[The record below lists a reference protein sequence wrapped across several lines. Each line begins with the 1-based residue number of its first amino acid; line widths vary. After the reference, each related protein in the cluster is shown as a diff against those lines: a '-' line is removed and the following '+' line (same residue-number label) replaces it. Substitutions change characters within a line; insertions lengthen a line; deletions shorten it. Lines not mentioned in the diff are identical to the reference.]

1 MSKSVT
7 FIHASD
13 LHLGAPFKGL
23 RALSSVWADKLI
35 KAIPEAYQRI
45 IDEALYEQVDF
56 VIFSGDIFD
65 NARPSYAN
73 FSLFIEGLK
82 QLERA
87 HIPVYFCM
95 GNHDPYT
102 SWKQDFAALPANTYV
117 FSPNK
122 PDYAVFKKDD
132 EPLVILGGRS
142 YYTQAWS
149 LKEDIS
155 NGLSRQEAFA
165 ATGIVTPFVVGVI
178 HTGLNIDPT
187 RSPVDPKKLLKK
199 GMDYW
204 ACGHIHQPM
213 LFPKKE
219 PRVVFSGCPQG
230 RAIKEQGEHG
240 VFKVVLSEQADKAA
254 VYTEFIPTASVV
266 WEQLQVDVSECSTL
280 AEIQELIINEQFV
293 RNSVDHCQ
301 NMICRV
307 TLQGATRLHKELTPQ
322 VIHDLKDILNNNYPF
337 FFIDSIINRTRMVV
351 DRAMLQKEGLFP
363 SVLFD
368 VMDGQKN
375 NRALTISYLEKQF
388 FARDLVLP
396 GGLEHTLDELYE
408 ESETLLLDLLE
419 NSDAS

>member
-23 RALSSVWADKLI
+23 RALSSAWADKLV

-45 IDEALYEQVDF
+45 IDESLAQQVDF

-65 NARPSYAN
+65 NARPSYAD

-82 QLERA
+82 RLDEA

-102 SWKQDFAALPANTYV
+102 SWKHDFSALPANTYV
-117 FSPNK
+117 FSPSK
-122 PDYAVFKKDD
+122 PDYTVFEKEG

-149 LKEDIS
+149 LQQDIS
-155 NGLSRQEAFA
+155 QGLSRSEAFRE
-165 ATGIVTPFVVGVI
+165 TGVITPFVVGVI

-187 RSPVDPKKLLKK
+187 RSPVEPKKLLKK
-199 GMDYW
+199 KMDYW

-213 LFPKKE
+213 LMPKNH
-219 PRVVFSGCPQG
+219 PQIVFAGCPQG

-240 VFKVVLSEQADKAA
+240 IFRVTLSEGSEVQ
-254 VYTEFIPTASVV
+254 TEFIPTASVV
-266 WEQLQVDVSECSTL
+266 WEQLYVDVSECSTI
-280 AEIQELIINEQFV
+280 AEIQERITNEQFA

-307 TLQGATRLHKELTPQ
+307 TLTGSTPLHTELTPQ
-322 VIHDLKDILNNNYPF
+322 VIHDLREVLNNSYPF
-337 FFIDSIINRTRMVV
+337 FFIDSIVNHTRLVI
-351 DRAMLQKEGLFP
+351 DRSLLQKEGLFP
-363 SVLFD
+363 AVLFD
-368 VMDGQKN
+368 ILDEQKKEAN
-375 NRALTISYLEKQF
+375 ASMSYLEKQF
-388 FARDLVLP
+388 YGRDLVLP
-396 GGLEHTLDELYE
+396 GGFDRGLDELYE
-408 ESETLLLDLLE
+408 ESETLLLDLLG
-419 NSDAS
+419 NSDVS